1 MADAGGRSVAVRLT
15 VPAVTARH
23 RWFYQ
28 AGPVEIAAALQAEP
42 RVARMN
48 EASRQ
53 YRLSCESGRGRTQMP
68 RNGVSNQRT
77 ERLFVHVCL

>member
-15 VPAVTARH
+15 VPAVITRH

-48 EASRQ
+48 EASRHH
-53 YRLSCESGRGRTQMP
+53 RLSCRSGRGRAQMP
-68 RNGVSNQRT
+68 RNGVPNQRSKSF
-77 ERLFVHVCL
+77 FVHVYL